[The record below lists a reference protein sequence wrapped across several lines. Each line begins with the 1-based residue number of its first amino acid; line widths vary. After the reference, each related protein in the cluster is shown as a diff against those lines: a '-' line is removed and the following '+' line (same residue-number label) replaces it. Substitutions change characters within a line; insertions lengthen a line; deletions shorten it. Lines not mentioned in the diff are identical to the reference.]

1 MPAIAIPSSSRL
13 QMWFWFLLLINIAF
27 IFTIRSFLLPLQT
40 GEIVQFETAKTAGK
54 AILIIDNWVAEGKFD
69 KAQLSIWLDYVF
81 IVLYVMGLIVAV
93 LFLSDSTRH
102 PLLIRS
108 GRFFRWLA
116 PAAGVCDILE
126 NIFMT
131 QTLNGDVSELNVM
144 LTYDMAVTKFSLL
157 IVTLLFIVLCLIFWF
172 ARKVR

>member
-1 MPAIAIPSSSRL
+1 M
-13 QMWFWFLLLINIAF
+13 
-27 IFTIRSFLLPLQT
+27 
-40 GEIVQFETAKTAGK
+40 
-54 AILIIDNWVAEGKFD
+54 
-69 KAQLSIWLDYVF
+69 
-81 IVLYVMGLIVAV
+81 
-93 LFLSDSTRH
+93 SDATRH

-131 QTLNGDVSELNVM
+131 QTLNGNVSELNVM

-172 ARKVR
+172 ARKLK